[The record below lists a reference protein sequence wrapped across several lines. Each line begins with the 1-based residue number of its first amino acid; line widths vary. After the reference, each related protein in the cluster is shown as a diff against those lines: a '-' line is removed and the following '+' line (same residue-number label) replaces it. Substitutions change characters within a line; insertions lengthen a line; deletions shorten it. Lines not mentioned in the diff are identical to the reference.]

1 MEKAFFTFIFV
12 WDKMTK
18 VPSEGQKEKNCLKHV
33 PSSFIYYKRKKKT
46 EENIKKI
53 KIK

>member
-1 MEKAFFTFIFV
+1 
-12 WDKMTK
+12 MTK